1 MTTDQLVISI
11 NNCNIRVKFLRAG
24 VKVKGLVNF
33 VLKNKLAVWLLT
45 IIITVSGIYSA
56 TRMKM
61 ESIPDI
67 SIPYLIVMG
76 VYPGATPEQVMG
88 ELSIPMEKAVE
99 GLEDVKAVYSSS
111 SSNVS
116 QIQVEYEYGV
126 DMDEKKRQLES
137 ALDAVALP
145 EEVET
150 PTIMA
155 ISMNMMPVVALS
167 VSSTE
172 EDIVELTST
181 VEDILLPEIEKID
194 GVASAT
200 ITGQHIEEVEFTFD
214 DAKMASLG
222 LTEDTVKQMV
232 QASDMALS
240 LGLYKFVEGE
250 EAVSVDGDIQTV
262 DQLKE
267 MLIPVTPTAENPS
280 PFVKLGEIAKVETVG
295 KVQSVS
301 RTNGEDAIAIQI
313 VKGQEANTVTVVNA
327 VKDLIEEQEEKID
340 GLVVD
345 LSLDQ
350 GKPIEDSVFSMVEKA
365 VFGGLIA
372 VLIILLFLRD
382 FKSTIISIIS
392 IPVSLFMAILL
403 LNWMDITLNIMTL
416 GAITVAI
423 GRVIDDSIVVV
434 ENIYRRMHLKEEKL
448 RGRALIREATIEMFK
463 PILSSTLV
471 TVAVFAPLLFVGG
484 MVGELFMPF
493 ALTMAFALGASLL
506 VAITIVPAL
515 SHFLFRKKLYGV
527 KTENAHKEVGKLAL
541 WYKGVLE
548 KALNHKW
555 ITSIIAIVVLAG
567 SLALTPL
574 IGFSF
579 MGSAEE
585 KVMYLT
591 YTPKAGELAEETT
604 ANIEVVEKELMKRDD
619 IDILQLSITEAGNA
633 DPSAMM
639 MGGGGGG
646 ALMYLIFDPDMENF
660 PEAREEVEEY
670 VFNIGQSGEWKS
682 QNFTSMSM
690 STNEVSYTLYSEDLD
705 DLMTAVDQVET
716 ALGEVKGL
724 KDITSDAEDPY
735 VENVFKVSQ
744 EHVLQYGL
752 TTGQIVMA
760 LNSTG
765 SDEVLTTVENDG
777 DEIEVIIQREAKA
790 APDTIDDLLATEIPT
805 AVGTTMPLSE
815 LVEVEKGTTLNT
827 LSRSGGEYYA
837 TVSGTITG
845 DDISVA
851 SGAAD
856 EKIDALDL
864 PKGVTSGV
872 AGVAADMTET
882 FTQLGIAMVAA
893 ILIVYFILVVT
904 FGEGLAPFAILF
916 SLPFTVIGAFV
927 GLYVTNHTISVQVM
941 MGLLMLIGIVV
952 TNAIVLVDRIIHM
965 ERDGMGMRDA
975 ILEAGATRL
984 RPILMTA
991 IATIGAMLPMAL
1003 GVGGGGGLM
1012 SADLAITV
1020 IGGLL
1025 SSTLLTLVV
1034 VPIVY
1039 ELLSKMLKKNRTDIE
1054 ED

>member
-1 MTTDQLVISI
+1 M
-11 NNCNIRVKFLRAG
+11 
-24 VKVKGLVNF
+24 KGLVNF

-56 TRMKM
+56 SRMKM

-76 VYPGATPEQVMG
+76 VYPGATPEQVMN

-137 ALDAVALP
+137 ALDGVTLP
-145 EEVET
+145 EKVES
-150 PTIMA
+150 PSIMA

-167 VSSTE
+167 ISSTE

-181 VEDILLPEIEKID
+181 VEDILLPKIEKID

-222 LTEDTVKQMV
+222 LTEDTIKQMV

-262 DQLKE
+262 DQLND

-280 PFVKLGEIAKVETVG
+280 PFVKLGEIAKIETVG

-327 VKDLIEEQEEKID
+327 VKDLMEEEEANID

-392 IPVSLFMAILL
+392 IPVSIFMALLL
-403 LNWMDITLNIMTL
+403 LNWLDITLNIMTL

-471 TVAVFAPLLFVGG
+471 TIAVFAPLLFVGG

-515 SHFLFRKKLYGV
+515 SHFLFRKKLYGE
-527 KTENAHKEVGKLAL
+527 KTEKAHKEVGKLAL
-541 WYKGVLE
+541 WYRGILE

-555 ITSIIAIVVLAG
+555 ITSIIAIVILAG

-591 YTPKAGELAEETT
+591 YTPKAGELAEQTEE
-604 ANIEVVEKELMKRDD
+604 NIEAVEQELMKRDD
-619 IDILQLSITEAGNA
+619 IDVLQLSITDSSSA
-633 DPSAMM
+633 DPTAMM

-646 ALMYLIFDPDMENF
+646 ALMYLIFDPDMKNF

-670 VFNIGQSGEWKS
+670 VFNLGQSGEWKS

-705 DLMTAVDQVET
+705 DLMTAVSQVET
-716 ALGEVKGL
+716 ALGEIEGL
-724 KDITSDAEDPY
+724 KDISSDAEDPY

-760 LNSTG
+760 LSNTG
-765 SDEVLTTVENDG
+765 SDEVLTKVENDG
-777 DEIEVIIQREAKA
+777 NEIDVIIQREAKA
-790 APDTIDDLLATEIPT
+790 APESIDDLLATEIPT
-805 AVGTTMPLSE
+805 ALGTTMPLSE
-815 LVEVEKGTTLNT
+815 LVELEKGTTLNT
-827 LSRSGGEYYA
+827 LSRSAGEYYA
-837 TVSGTITG
+837 TVSGTIIG

-851 SGAAD
+851 TGEAD
-856 EKIDALDL
+856 KKINDLEL

-882 FTQLGIAMVAA
+882 FTQLGVAMIAA

-916 SLPFTVIGAFV
+916 SLPFTVIGAFI
-927 GLYVTNHTISVQVM
+927 GLFVTNHTISVQVM

-965 ERDGMGMRDA
+965 ERDGMVMREA

-991 IATIGAMLPMAL
+991 IATIGAMVPMAL

-1025 SSTLLTLVV
+1025 SSTLLTLVI

-1039 ELLSKMLKKNRTDIE
+1039 ELLSKMLKKNRKDIE

>member
-1 MTTDQLVISI
+1 M
-11 NNCNIRVKFLRAG
+11 
-24 VKVKGLVNF
+24 KGLVNF

-45 IIITVSGIYSA
+45 IIVTVSGIYSG

-76 VYPGATPEQVMG
+76 VYPGATPERVMD
-88 ELSIPMEKAVE
+88 EVSIPLEKAIE
-99 GLEDVKAVYSSS
+99 GLEDVKKLYSNS

-116 QIQVEYEYGV
+116 QIQIEYEYGI

-137 ALDAVALP
+137 AIDNVKLP
-145 EEVET
+145 EAVEK

-167 VSSTE
+167 VSSSK

-181 VEDILLPEIEKID
+181 VEDLLLPKIEKID

-200 ITGQHIEEVEFTFD
+200 ITGQHIEQVEFKFD
-214 DAKMASLG
+214 EEKMASLG
-222 LTEDTVKQMV
+222 LTEETVKQMV
-232 QASDMALS
+232 QGSDMALS
-240 LGLYKFVEGE
+240 LGLYEFDKGE
-250 EAVSVDGDIQTV
+250 EAVGVDGDVKTV
-262 DQLKE
+262 KQLKE
-267 MLIPVTPTAENPS
+267 ILIPVTPTAENPV
-280 PFVKLGEIAKVETVG
+280 PFVKLGDIAKVELVG

-301 RTNGEDAIAIQI
+301 RTNGEDAISIQI

-327 VKDLIEEQEEKID
+327 VKDLLEEQEAAID
-340 GLVVD
+340 GLQVD
-345 LSLDQ
+345 ISLDQ
-350 GKPIEDSVFSMVEKA
+350 GKPIEDSVFSMLEKA
-365 VFGGLIA
+365 LFGGLFAII
-372 VLIILLFLRD
+372 IILLFLRD

-392 IPVSLFMAILL
+392 IPVSIFMALLL

-434 ENIYRRMHLKEEKL
+434 ENIYRRMYLKEEKL

-471 TVAVFAPLLFVGG
+471 TVAVFAPLIFVGG

-493 ALTMAFALGASLL
+493 ALTMSFALGASLL
-506 VAITIVPAL
+506 VAISIVPAL
-515 SHFLFRKKLYGV
+515 SHFLFRKNLYGE
-527 KTENAHKEVGKLAL
+527 KTEKSHKEVGKLSL

-548 KALNHKW
+548 KALNHKI
-555 ITSIIAIVVLAG
+555 ITSLIAIVLLVG

-579 MGSAEE
+579 MGSSEE

-591 YTPKAGELAEETT
+591 YTPKAGELKEETE
-604 ANIEVVEKELMKRDD
+604 ANIEEVEKELLKRED
-619 IDILQLSITEAGNA
+619 IDIVQLSITDPENI

-639 MGGGGGG
+639 MGGGGG
-646 ALMYLIFDPDMENF
+646 ALMYLIFDPEMDDF

-670 VFNIGQSGEWKS
+670 IFNIGQSGEWKT
-682 QNFTSMSM
+682 QNFSASSMS
-690 STNEVSYTLYSEDLD
+690 SNEVSYTLYSEDLN
-705 DLMTAVDQVET
+705 DLMKAVKQVEG
-716 ALGEVKGL
+716 AFKEVKNL
-724 KDITSDAEDPY
+724 KDVKSDAEDPY
-735 VENVFKVSQ
+735 VENVFEVSQ
-744 EHVLQYGL
+744 DHVIKYGL
-752 TTGQIVMA
+752 TTAQIVMA
-760 LNSTG
+760 LSNSG
-765 SDEVLTTVENDG
+765 AKEVLTTLENDG
-777 DEIEVIIQREAKA
+777 DEIEVVIQRDAKT
-790 APDTIDDLLATEIPT
+790 APKSVKDLLKTEIQT
-805 AVGTTMPLSE
+805 ALGTTVPLSE
-815 LVEVEKGTTLNT
+815 LVTVKEGTTLNT
-827 LSRSGGEYYA
+827 LTRSAGEYNA
-837 TVSGTITG
+837 TVSGTIVG

-851 SGAAD
+851 SSEVD
-856 EKIDALDL
+856 EKVKDLDL
-864 PKGVTSGV
+864 PKGVTTSVTGV
-872 AGVAADMTET
+872 TADMVET
-882 FTQLGIAMVAA
+882 FTQLGIAMLAA

-916 SLPFTVIGAFV
+916 SLPFTVIGSFV
-927 GLYVTNHTISVQVM
+927 GLFITDHTISVQVM

-965 ERDGMGMRDA
+965 ERDGLSMREA

-1025 SSTLLTLVV
+1025 SSTLLTLVI

-1039 ELLSKMLKKNRTDIE
+1039 EIFSKMLKKNRKEIV